1 MIILYIPRCI
11 LGMLDHFHGQETFCL
26 VRGSLSCS
34 ETPYFHKVVNWRFFM
49 EKNFF
54 FGRGINELV
63 RNALF
68 SSRQPW
74 RSGTRC
80 ARRRIMGEASTSI
93 GQESGRRRRGGWRRS
108 RRRTR
113 GTRPGLVRCQHHWSL
128 IHRQVPWL
136 GRWRR
141 CAGSLRQRSETPGQ
155 ARTSQKQRVQ
165 ERWLFSLQNIRAWE
179 MWKEWLWIQGQV
191 WNMQASR
198 EIKSDGET
206 GSNCYIR
213 GGQHQDST

>member
-80 ARRRIMGEASTSI
+80 ARRRIRGEASTSI

-108 RRRTR
+108 RRSFKFNTIDHWSIGIRSPDWGDEGGVPEVWGNALKHLAKPEPLKNKGCRRDDCFPCKTS
-113 GTRPGLVRCQHHWSL
+113 GPGKCEKNGCGYKVRCETCKLVGKLSL
-128 IHRQVPWL
+128 MV
-136 GRWRR
+136 
-141 CAGSLRQRSETPGQ
+141 
-155 ARTSQKQRVQ
+155 KQDQTV
-165 ERWLFSLQNIRAWE
+165 
-179 MWKEWLWIQGQV
+179 
-191 WNMQASR
+191 
-198 EIKSDGET
+198 T
-206 GSNCYIR
+206 
-213 GGQHQDST
+213 